1 MHATKILATFQSL
14 IFTYIIFLVLFV
26 SPIRFNKQK
35 KKKIKA
41 YSKWNGSLGAN
52 DFKLKWS
59 RKQLVFVCVCVW
71 VEKPTAYV
79 TLPIQQSEL
88 PNSEVK
94 WKKSL
99 RTNSDEKTRKLPTA
113 KEESLSLSLSLT
125 LH

>member
-52 DFKLKWS
+52 DFKLKLSGNSWS
-59 RKQLVFVCVCVW
+59 L
-71 VEKPTAYV
+71 Y
-79 TLPIQQSEL
+79 IYIYIYI
-88 PNSEVK
+88 
-94 WKKSL
+94 WKTYSL
-99 RTNSDEKTRKLPTA
+99 YYAVNL
-113 KEESLSLSLSLT
+113 
-125 LH
+125 